1 MQRRGTRRATN
12 KKQSKGLLG
21 LGPGVSGDGRT
32 GGPGDSRFLDGLFNQ
47 AQFPSAIKEF
57 VHPGKEPSEL
67 LMRCIFKNEREA
79 NAAVLW
85 LAKCDEFKLVRHKQ
99 LLLHKLAA
107 STSIKGTA
115 RKELLQA
122 VTGILAPGYFGRR
135 DDGKK
140 GKEEE

>member
-1 MQRRGTRRATN
+1 MQRRGTGRGTG
-12 KKQSKGLLG
+12 KGLPG
-21 LGPGVSGDGRT
+21 LGPGFSGDGRT
-32 GGPGDSRFLDGLFNQ
+32 GGMTDSRFLDGLFNQ

-67 LMRCIFKNEREA
+67 LMRCVFKDERQA

-85 LAKCDEFKLVRHKQ
+85 LAKCEEFKLTRHKQ

-107 STSIKGTA
+107 STSIRGMG

-122 VTGILAPGYFGRR
+122 VTGILAPSLFGRG
-135 DDGKK
+135 DGKK
-140 GKEEE
+140 GKNEEE